1 MAVSQT
7 LTLTE
12 VVGSPSV
19 ATNTSQVRILWQS
32 TQTGDSRND
41 YTRTAK
47 YWVAINGGAGTEYSV
62 TYTLPRGTT
71 KTILDTTITVPHKDD
86 GSGTVTVATWMD
98 TDISA
103 GVVEK
108 SQTLTLTTIARASSI
123 DSAANVT
130 LGNACSVK
138 WTPKSSA
145 FRYKLKFSYGSWT
158 YTTGAIHP
166 NKTSAYTYSG
176 YTIPLDVAK
185 QIPDSRTGKM
195 TVTLYTYSDSGATKQ
210 VGSGDSE
217 TFTVTVP
224 DNNDTKPIVSMTLSP
239 IGSLPDAFAGL
250 YIQGLTRV
258 KAIISATKRYQSS
271 IDSYLLWADGAYYD
285 LTNDYTSDYFASSGS
300 KTIYGYATDKR
311 GHTGET
317 SQTINVIPYSN
328 PRLENTSA
336 VRCDKNG
343 NASESGTYLKI
354 TAKRSYSLVV
364 ANNVQKNFCKIEYRC
379 LRGGYPTTDWATILD
394 SKSLSSDEITTGAL
408 LNGELSTQLTYVVH
422 IRAIDDVGRY
432 AETFITVPTETVYW
446 HRDGERNAL
455 GLGKYNE
462 KENAVDSAW
471 DFYMNG
477 NKVTGLP
484 TPEDPTD
491 AVPLGFLRDY
501 IVEQG
506 TSGDWAYRKWSSGLA
521 ELWGYGT
528 ATRENGYV
536 LSKEL
541 IYPFALT
548 RALCGIGTLNSYGG
562 NTAESLPWNLKLAY
576 GSTNCKIWIH
586 DSGGTFTTDSALTAS
601 VYIFGRWK

>member
-7 LTLTE
+7 LILTE

-32 TQTGDSRND
+32 TQTSESHND

-62 TYTLPRGTT
+62 TYTLPKGTT

-123 DSAANVT
+123 DAAANVT
-130 LGNACSVK
+130 LGNACSVR

-145 FRYKLKFSYGSWT
+145 FRYKLKFAYGSWS
-158 YTTGAIHP
+158 YTTGVIHP

-176 YTIPLDVAK
+176 YVIPLDVAK
-185 QIPDSRTGKM
+185 QMSDAKTGKM

-210 VGSGDSE
+210 VGSADSE
-217 TFTVTVP
+217 TFTITVP
-224 DNNDTKPIVSMTLSP
+224 DNNDTKPVVSMTLSP

-258 KAIISATKRYQSS
+258 KASLSATGSYQSG
-271 IDSYLLWADGAYYD
+271 IDSYRMWADGAYYD
-285 LTNDYTSDYFASSGS
+285 SETDYTSDYFASSGS

-311 GHTGET
+311 GYTGET
-317 SQTINVIPYSN
+317 SQKINVIPYSN
-328 PRLENTSA
+328 PKLENTSA
-336 VRCDKNG
+336 IRCDKNG

-354 TAKRSYSLVV
+354 TAKRNYSPVI
-364 ANNVQKNFCKIEYRC
+364 ANNVQKNFCKIEYQC
-379 LRGGYPTTDWATILD
+379 LQGGYPSTQWATILD
-394 SKSLSSDEITTGAL
+394 SRSLSSDEVITGPL
-408 LNGELSTQLTYVVH
+408 LGGELSTQLTYVVH
-422 IRAIDDVGRY
+422 IKATDDVGRY
-432 AETFITVPTETVYW
+432 AETFVTVPTETVYW

-462 KENAVDSAW
+462 RDNAVDSAW
-471 DFYMNG
+471 DFHMNDHR
-477 NKVTGLP
+477 VTGLP
-484 TPEDPTD
+484 TPEDGTD
-491 AVPLGFLRDY
+491 AVPLGFLKDY

-506 TSGDWAYRKWSSGLA
+506 TSGDWVYRKWSSGLA

-562 NTAESLPWNLKLAY
+562 NSGASLPWNLKLAY

>member
-7 LTLTE
+7 LILTE

-354 TAKRSYSLVV
+354 TAKRSYSMVV

>member
-32 TQTGDSRND
+32 TQTGESYNA

-62 TYTLPRGTT
+62 TYTLPKGTT
-71 KTILDTTITVPHKDD
+71 KTILDTTITVPHRDD

-108 SQTLTLTTIARASSI
+108 SQTLTLTTIARASLI
-123 DSAANVT
+123 DAAANVT
-130 LGNACSVK
+130 LGNACSVR

-145 FRYKLKFSYGSWT
+145 FRYKLKFAYGSWS
-158 YTTGAIHP
+158 YTTGVIHP

-185 QIPDSRTGKM
+185 QMSNTKTAKM

-217 TFTVTVP
+217 TFTITVP
-224 DNNDTKPIVSMTLSP
+224 DNNATKPVVSMTLSP
-239 IGSLPDAFAGL
+239 IGSLPSAFAGL

-258 KAIISATKRYQSS
+258 KASISATGSYQSD
-271 IDSYLLWADGAYYD
+271 IDSYRMWADGAYYD
-285 LTNDYTSDYFASSGS
+285 SETDYTSDYFSSSGS

-311 GHTGET
+311 GYTGET
-317 SQTINVIPYSN
+317 SQKINVISYSS
-328 PRLENTSA
+328 PKLENTSA
-336 VRCDKNG
+336 IRCDKNG

-354 TAKRSYSLVV
+354 TAKRNYSPVI
-364 ANNVQKNFCKIEYRC
+364 ANNVQKNFCKIEYQC
-379 LRGGYPTTDWATILD
+379 LQGGYPSTQWVTILD
-394 SKSLSSDEITTGAL
+394 SKSLSRDEVVTGPL
-408 LNGELSTQLTYVVH
+408 LGGELSTQLTYVVH
-422 IRAIDDVGRY
+422 IKATDDVGRY

-462 KENAVDSAW
+462 RDNAVDSAW

-477 NKVTGLP
+477 HRVTGLP
-484 TPEDPTD
+484 TPEDATD

-506 TSGDWAYRKWSSGLA
+506 TSGDWVYRKWSSGLA
-521 ELWGYGT
+521 ELWGFGT

-562 NTAESLPWNLKLAY
+562 NSAASLPWNLKLAY

>member
-1 MAVSQT
+1 
-7 LTLTE
+7 
-12 VVGSPSV
+12 
-19 ATNTSQVRILWQS
+19 
-32 TQTGDSRND
+32 
-41 YTRTAK
+41 
-47 YWVAINGGAGTEYSV
+47 
-62 TYTLPRGTT
+62 
-71 KTILDTTITVPHKDD
+71 
-86 GSGTVTVATWMD
+86 
-98 TDISA
+98 
-103 GVVEK
+103 
-108 SQTLTLTTIARASSI
+108 
-123 DSAANVT
+123 
-130 LGNACSVK
+130 
-138 WTPKSSA
+138 
-145 FRYKLKFSYGSWT
+145 
-158 YTTGAIHP
+158 
-166 NKTSAYTYSG
+166 
-176 YTIPLDVAK
+176 LDVAK

-354 TAKRSYSLVV
+354 TAKRSYSMVV

>member
-354 TAKRSYSLVV
+354 TAKRSYSMVV

>member
-47 YWVAINGGAGTEYSV
+47 YWIAINGGAGTEYSV
-62 TYTLPRGTT
+62 TYTLPKGTT
-71 KTILDTTITVPHKDD
+71 KTILDTTVTVPHKDD

-130 LGNACSVK
+130 LGNACSVR
-138 WTPKSSA
+138 WTPRSSA
-145 FRYKLKFSYGSWT
+145 FRYKLKFSYGSWA
-158 YTTGAIHP
+158 YTTGVIHP

-176 YTIPLDVAK
+176 YVIPLEVAN
-185 QIPDSRTGKM
+185 QMPNARTGQM

-210 VGSGDSE
+210 VGSATSK
-217 TFTVTVP
+217 TFTVTIP

-258 KAIISATKRYQSS
+258 KASLSATERYLSD
-271 IDSYLLWADGAYYD
+271 IDSYLMWADGAYYD
-285 LTNDYTSDYFASSGS
+285 LMDDYTSDYFASSGS

-317 SQTINVIPYSN
+317 SQKINVIPYSN
-328 PRLENTSA
+328 PKLENTSA
-336 VRCDKNG
+336 VRCDENG

-354 TAKRSYSLVV
+354 TAKRTYSQVV

-394 SKSLSSDEITTGAL
+394 SKSISSDEITTGAL

-462 KENAVDSAW
+462 RDNAVDSAW

-484 TPEDPTD
+484 TPENATD
-491 AVPLGFLRDY
+491 AVPLGFLQDY

-506 TSGDWAYRKWSSGLA
+506 TTGDWVYRKWSSGLA

-541 IYPFALT
+541 NYPFALT

-576 GSTNCKIWIH
+576 GPTTCKIWIH
-586 DSGGTFTTDSALTAS
+586 DSGGSFTTDSALTAS